1 MYQLKRMNW
10 NTSLN
15 YLLCCICQIERHH
28 RDMPSK
34 KEKVHFGTKNAYAS
48 LLTM

>member
-28 RDMPSK
+28 RDSHLK
-34 KEKVHFGTKNAYAS
+34 KNKYILEKNAYAS